1 MLPKPAL
8 LTQIYEPRAAA
19 LSTKSHPHL
28 KINPANTAQL
38 YGDRPV
44 LPGAERGLTADFRGS
59 WLAWMCPGIKCF
71 LYRAAQTVPVF
82 YSCFSSYQWDHKGL
96 WWNLSSSREK
106 TRAFPESFH
115 QHNCGTFVG
124 FWSSFLIPQLLGS
137 HAWDVS
143 RAPIFL

>member
-44 LPGAERGLTADFRGS
+44 LNVGSPLISGGADWLGCALGSSVSYMEQPRQCLCFTRVLAATSGITRGCDETSAVLG
-59 WLAWMCPGIKCF
+59 K
-71 LYRAAQTVPVF
+71 
-82 YSCFSSYQWDHKGL
+82 
-96 WWNLSSSREK
+96 K
-106 TRAFPESFH
+106 TCAFPESFH

-137 HAWDVS
+137 YAWEVS
-143 RAPIFL
+143 RAPIFF